1 MQNLADRVE
10 MELWHRLTSHL
21 HERFQGNAAGLY
33 DNEASTWIWDKT
45 YFYIDMIAWHGCDAI
60 GFETIEQYQ
69 HQNKNNGN

>member
-1 MQNLADRVE
+1 MQKLTDRVE
-10 MELWHRLTSHL
+10 TELWHKLTSHL

-45 YFYIDMIAWHGCDAI
+45 YFYIDMIAWHEHDAI

>member
-21 HERFQGNAAGLY
+21 HEQFQGNAAGLY

-60 GFETIEQYQ
+60 KFETIEQYQ
-69 HQNKNNGN
+69 QQNKNNGN